1 MSCRHSRALI
11 ENAGVSSEPAGA
23 VPVETV
29 ERWPRAAVLVA
40 AATYAVVMGQLHSFT
55 WESTLGLT
63 LAGAVALWVGLD
75 RDRPRLPAAPRPSW
89 VGIGAWAVPILG
101 FSALEIVNDLLG
113 STYQHPTLSVLM
125 DPVLENPVYRTAA
138 VALWLLTGW
147 ELLRR

>member
-1 MSCRHSRALI
+1 MSGPPTGAL
-11 ENAGVSSEPAGA
+11 
-23 VPVETV
+23 PVEAV
-29 ERWPRAAVLVA
+29 ERWPRTAVLAA
-40 AATYAVVMGQLHSFT
+40 AATYAVVMGQLRSFT
-55 WESTLGLT
+55 WESALGL
-63 LAGAVALWVGLD
+63 AMAWVAVLWVGLD

-125 DPVLENPVYRTAA
+125 DPVLENPVNRTAA
-138 VALWLLTGW
+138 VAVWLLTGW